1 MRQTELHLSEED
13 RAEINDI
20 RAKGLHQAREVNRA
34 HVLASLDQG
43 VPEAQIMAVL
53 GIGRTAVWRTRAAY
67 LQGGVDLAVFDI
79 ARSGRPPQYDT
90 DAEARVTALACTTPP
105 EGRQRWTLVE
115 LERAARQEQ
124 GLSNVSRETVRRML
138 KKRHQALVQV
148 DVVHRIADR
157 GIPAADVRLART
169 VRTPTAPG

>member
-1 MRQTELHLSEED
+1 MRQTELQLTEDD
-13 RAEINDI
+13 RAVIAGI
-20 RAKGLHQAREVNRA
+20 RSKGLHQSREVNRA

-53 GIGRTAVWRTRAAY
+53 GIGRTAVWRARSAY

-90 DAEARVTALACTTPP
+90 DAEARVTALACSAPP
-105 EGRQRWTLVE
+105 AGRQRWTLVE

-124 GLSNVSRETVRRML
+124 GLGNVSRETVRRML
-138 KKRHQALVQV
+138 KKT
-148 DVVHRIADR
+148 ISN
-157 GIPAADVRLART
+157 
-169 VRTPTAPG
+169 PGAG